1 MTIEEYYKI
10 LAEKYKKINWKSLES
25 IKAYNEYARTLR
37 KKMIKEEKKYLNK
50 KKMIYCNPDI
60 CPHCL
65 YIGEGDSLC
74 EETNKIVLNDWEPT
88 FLCI

>member
-37 KKMIKEEKKYLNK
+37 KKLIKEEKKCLNK
-50 KKMIYCNPDI
+50 KKDDI
-60 CPHCL
+60 LQSRYLP
-65 YIGEGDSLC
+65 SLF
-74 EETNKIVLNDWEPT
+74 IHRRR
-88 FLCI
+88 